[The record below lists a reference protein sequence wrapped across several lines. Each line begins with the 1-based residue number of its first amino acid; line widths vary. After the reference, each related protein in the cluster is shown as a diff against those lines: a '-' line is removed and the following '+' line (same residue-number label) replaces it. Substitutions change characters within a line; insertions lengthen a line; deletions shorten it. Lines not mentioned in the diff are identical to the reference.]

1 MQICRRALIPALLLA
16 ILPVLLSA
24 ADSPLDAAKAAYEKG
39 DYTKAI
45 SVLQAEAAKDPQNGE
60 VQLLLAKSYLE
71 TKQIDAAVSA
81 AEKAVATAPKNSA
94 YHQWLGQAYGEKAS
108 HASMLSAYSLA
119 RKTQKE
125 FETAVQLDE
134 HNFDSAQDLVE
145 YDCTAPGMV
154 GGGEE
159 KAQPLIQKLMKMDSA
174 EGHYAAG
181 NCRQA
186 KKDYAAAEAEFSK
199 ALDSRPKSAE
209 RIYAIGDYFVEHPNP
224 EKLLVVA
231 SEGEMA
237 APKDLRAKYYR
248 AVAWILKDE
257 KLPDSEKLLREYLQ
271 EAPLRSTYP
280 KPWEAHYWLGRLYE
294 KEKNPNAARTEYE
307 AALKLNSKYKR
318 VQEALKQLG
327 NK

>member
-1 MQICRRALIPALLLA
+1 MRICRSALTPAIFLA
-16 ILPVLLSA
+16 MLRVFLSA
-24 ADSPLDAAKAAYEKG
+24 ADSPLDTAKTLYQKG
-39 DYTKAI
+39 DYAKAI
-45 SVLQAEAAKDPQNGE
+45 STLQAEAAKDPQNGE

-71 TKQIDAAVSA
+71 TNQIDAAVSS
-81 AEKAVATAPKNSA
+81 AEKAVAIAPKNST

-108 HASMLSAYSLA
+108 HASMFSAYPLA

-134 HNFDSAQDLVE
+134 HNFDAAQDLIE

-154 GGGEE
+154 GGGED
-159 KAQPLIQKLMKMDSA
+159 KAQPLIQKLIKMDPA

-186 KKDYAAAEAEFSK
+186 KKDYGAAQAEFSK
-199 ALDSRPKSAE
+199 ALESHPKSAE

-231 SEGEMA
+231 SEGETLS
-237 APKDLRAKYYR
+237 PGDPRAKYYR
-248 AVAWILKDE
+248 AIAWILKTE
-257 KLPDSEKLLREYLQ
+257 KLPDAEKLLREYIQ
-271 EAPLRSTYP
+271 EATLRSTYP
-280 KPWEAHYWLGRLYE
+280 KPWEARYWLGRLHE
-294 KEKNPNAARTEYE
+294 AEKNPSAARTEYE

-318 VQEALKQLG
+318 AQEALKQLG

>member
-1 MQICRRALIPALLLA
+1 MQISRRASIPALLLA

-24 ADSPLDAAKAAYEKG
+24 ADSTMDAAKAAYEKG
-39 DYTKAI
+39 DYAKAI
-45 SVLQAEAAKDPQNGE
+45 SILQGEAAKDPQNGE

-81 AEKAVATAPKNSA
+81 AEKAVAIAPKNSV
-94 YHQWLGQAYGEKAS
+94 YHQWLGQTYGEKAS

-134 HNFDSAQDLVE
+134 RNFDAAQDLVE

-154 GGGEE
+154 GGGED
-159 KAQPLIQKLMKMDSA
+159 KAQPLIQKLMKMDPA

-186 KKDYAAAEAEFSK
+186 KKDYAAGETEFSK
-199 ALDSRPKSAE
+199 ALESHPKSAE
-209 RIYAIGDYFVEHPNP
+209 RIYEIGDYFVEHPNP

-231 SEGEMA
+231 SEGEA
-237 APKDLRAKYYR
+237 VASGDPRAKYYR
-248 AVAWILKDE
+248 AVAWILKGD
-257 KLPDSEKLLREYLQ
+257 KLPDSEKLLREYIQ

-280 KPWEAHYWLGRLYE
+280 KPWEAHYWLGRLHE
-294 KEKNPNAARTEYE
+294 AEKNPSAARTEYE

-318 VQEALKQLG
+318 AQEALKQLG

>member
-1 MQICRRALIPALLLA
+1 MRIFRSTLLPALFLA
-16 ILPVLLSA
+16 VLPVFLSA
-24 ADSPLDAAKAAYEKG
+24 ADSQLDAAKAAYEKG
-39 DYTKAI
+39 DYAKAI
-45 SVLQAEAAKDPQNGE
+45 SILQGEAAKDPQKGD
-60 VQLLLAKSYLE
+60 VQVLLAKSYLE

-81 AEKAVATAPKNSA
+81 AEKAVAIAPKNSV

-125 FETAVQLDE
+125 FEAAVQLDE
-134 HNFDSAQDLVE
+134 HNFDAAQDLVE

-159 KAQPLIQKLMKMDSA
+159 KAQPLIQRLMKMDTA

-186 KKDYAAAEAEFSK
+186 KKDYAAAETEFSK
-199 ALDSRPKSAE
+199 ALENQPKSAE
-209 RIYAIGDYFVEHPNP
+209 RVYAIGDYFVEHPNP

-231 SEGEMA
+231 SEGESV
-237 APKDLRAKYYR
+237 APGDPRAKYYR
-248 AVAWILKDE
+248 AIAGILKGD
-257 KLPDSEKLLREYLQ
+257 KLPDAERLLREYIQ
-271 EAPLRSTYP
+271 EAPLRSSYP
-280 KPWEAHYWLGRLYE
+280 KPWEAHYWLGRLHE
-294 KEKNPNAARTEYE
+294 AEKNPNAARTEYE

-318 VQEALKQLG
+318 AQEALKHLG

>member
-1 MQICRRALIPALLLA
+1 
-16 ILPVLLSA
+16 
-24 ADSPLDAAKAAYEKG
+24 
-39 DYTKAI
+39 
-45 SVLQAEAAKDPQNGE
+45 
-60 VQLLLAKSYLE
+60 
-71 TKQIDAAVSA
+71 
-81 AEKAVATAPKNSA
+81 
-94 YHQWLGQAYGEKAS
+94 
-108 HASMLSAYSLA
+108 
-119 RKTQKE
+119 
-125 FETAVQLDE
+125 
-134 HNFDSAQDLVE
+134 
-145 YDCTAPGMV
+145 MV

-186 KKDYAAAEAEFSK
+186 KKDYAAAETEFSK
-199 ALDSRPKSAE
+199 ALDSHPKSAE

-231 SEGEMA
+231 SEGETA
-237 APKDLRAKYYR
+237 APKDPRAKYYR

-294 KEKNPNAARTEYE
+294 AEKNPNAARTEYE